1 MYGVGC
7 VVHRLGAG
15 VFRIQRSLIYFVSSW
30 SAGLNRPVAAMRRNV
45 MSLYY
50 LRRRESVFRRGKT
63 KRFDEPSQAIAGQDD
78 IPRLFSR
85 SPRVFAEA
93 AELEKAAHRRP
104 RHLRRFSTAR
114 TRSLSFLARA
124 LGRVMPAERRS
135 KRVLRRRSLPRDAR
149 NWPAWAASCW
159 RMRVSAGP
167 VSGAGRDSSKL
178 ISSDLIEEGLEAA
191 LFAEG
196 RAELA
201 GLGGVLLAN
210 EGFGRA
216 GFGCGEGLE
225 QADKFAVIGEDKS
238 QVGLVA
244 EEGVFFAV
252 AEAVHVFG
260 NQAPEFVCGGVEFH
274 RCFSGPLADWG
285 YTQRFFRK
293 VIHNCP
299 YQTRAESGRQS
310 AIHTDWQM
318 PCLSCRTAISLALD
332 PVHGA

>member
-1 MYGVGC
+1 MGKRSFLGSRRKQLQVKVILRDFFPIASSFRGGG
-7 VVHRLGAG
+7 GAG
-15 VFRIQRSLIYFVSSW
+15 KSC
-30 SAGLNRPVAAMRRNV
+30 
-45 MSLYY
+45 
-50 LRRRESVFRRGKT
+50 
-63 KRFDEPSQAIAGQDD
+63 PS
-78 IPRLFSR
+78 
-85 SPRVFAEA
+85 
-93 AELEKAAHRRP
+93 
-104 RHLRRFSTAR
+104 
-114 TRSLSFLARA
+114 
-124 LGRVMPAERRS
+124 PAETFAQ
-135 KRVLRRRSLPRDAR
+135 VFDCADAESEF
-149 NWPAWAASCW
+149 PGEGLAPGDAC
-159 RMRVSAGP
+159 G
-167 VSGAGRDSSKL
+167 KE
-178 ISSDLIEEGLEAA
+178 IEEGLEAA

-201 GLGGVLLAN
+201 GLGVLLAN

-216 GFGCGEGLE
+216 GFGRGEGLD

-299 YQTRAESGRQS
+299 YQRPERNQGGKAQAR
-310 AIHTDWQM
+310 
-318 PCLSCRTAISLALD
+318 
-332 PVHGA
+332 VK